1 MASIVEVEFVDIDG
15 IGRSQLVHEVQ
26 DALGG
31 EGGCAARRGPRR
43 RLPRLRRRP
52 RRVAHRVGERREDAA
67 HIADDGVA
75 HGRAS
80 GLIGIAG
87 DLDQL
92 GPGRQ

>member
-1 MASIVEVEFVDIDG
+1 M
-15 IGRSQLVHEVQ
+15 RSRTRSAVRG
-26 DALGG
+26 AAPPG
-31 EGGCAARRGPRR
+31 AARGGASRGCGAG
-43 RLPRLRRRP
+43 P